1 MTKRCLFKV
10 VFSTILKDVLQTY
23 FHFTEKILIKIFH
36 CSSRFIWT
44 VFSPFLTI
52 LNTRSIS
59 WRNNDEYTYASMHIN
74 IFEDCPFSILIFL
87 LMNDNVYMSMHMNI
101 FIFEWEKNRR
111 SGDNLQSIFDQQCVF
126 LNDFTLF
133 WSRKRIL
140 QFCKEPKFKDIIELR
155 NINNLLH
162 FRKTLLK
169 YISDV
174 KLQAN
179 L

>member
-52 LNTRSIS
+52 LNTRSMS

-87 LMNDNVYMSMHMNI
+87 LMNDNVYMSIWI
-101 FIFEWEKNRR
+101 FLFLNEKKTE
-111 SGDNLQSIFDQQCVF
+111 GVGIIYNLFLISSAYSWTILPYFDQEKEFCNFVKSQ
-126 LNDFTLF
+126 N
-133 WSRKRIL
+133 SKIL
-140 QFCKEPKFKDIIELR
+140 I
-155 NINNLLH
+155 
-162 FRKTLLK
+162 
-169 YISDV
+169 
-174 KLQAN
+174 
-179 L
+179 